1 MDKKHAETKTPKEIR
16 KGENYTHMNV
26 HNQRDRFLNQNSS
39 EKHASWRNYLKI
51 VRTTLAHAQRSCAA
65 TAALRSF
72 RPVRS
77 LVVWGGKGGEEDD
90 HSVVEYVEVR
100 GVANE
105 EDDRYVMEY
114 VEVWGVANEEDDHYG
129 IRIPDSGL

>member
-1 MDKKHAETKTPKEIR
+1 
-16 KGENYTHMNV
+16 MNA
-26 HNQRDRFLNQNSS
+26 HNRRDRFLNQNAT

-51 VRTTLAHAQRSCAA
+51 VRTTFAHAQRSCAV
-65 TAALRSF
+65 TAAPSSF

-90 HSVVEYVEVR
+90 HSAAECVEVWGVARDAGDYYSVECVEVR
-100 GVANE
+100 GVANK
-105 EDDRYVMEY
+105 EDDRYGMEC